1 MMATASVVSVVKWHE
16 VCGVEDI
23 PVLGARVLKRKGEKD
38 IAIFRNADNKVF
50 ALTDECPHKQGPLSQ
65 GIVFGEKVACPLHN
79 WTIGLSDGCAQSPDE
94 GCTPAYSIKIVGDRV
109 HIGL

>member
-1 MMATASVVSVVKWHE
+1 MAVASVVSFVKWHE
-16 VCGVEDI
+16 VCAVEDI
-23 PVLGARVLKRKGEKD
+23 PVLGARVLKREGEKD
-38 IAIFRNADNKVF
+38 IALFRTTDNKVF

-79 WTIGLSDGCAQSPDE
+79 WTIGLSDGCAQGPDE
-94 GCTPAYSIKIVGDRV
+94 GCTPAFAIKIVGDRV